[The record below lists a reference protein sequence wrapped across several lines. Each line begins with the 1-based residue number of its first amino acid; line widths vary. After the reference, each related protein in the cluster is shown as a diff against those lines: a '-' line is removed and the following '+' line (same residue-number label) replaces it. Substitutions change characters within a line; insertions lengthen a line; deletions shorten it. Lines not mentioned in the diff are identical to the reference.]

1 MTEIPRVGVI
11 DSSVALVTEGYEF
24 ISRRCDRLG
33 TDVFETR
40 LRLEPTIC
48 MRGHEAARLFY
59 DEARFERKDAAPGR
73 LRKTLFGEG
82 GVQGLDDEEHRRRK
96 AMFMSMMTPHRIDEL
111 VELVREAWRRRIPV
125 WARTPG
131 VVTLKHEAGA
141 VLTEAVHA
149 WAGVPLDPSE
159 IGPSDWH
166 LQGMIVGGAGLG
178 PRYLWGR
185 WSRARGDRAAEELI
199 ERTRAGVITPPAGT
213 ALEVIA
219 SHRDL
224 DGALLDPAVA
234 GVELLNVLRP
244 TVAIDRYLVF
254 AALALHRHPQWR
266 ARLGE
271 ADDATLERFVQEV
284 RRTSPFFPF
293 TAARVRDGFEWQGYR
308 FPTGRLVL
316 LDLFGTNH
324 DPRRWD
330 DPTAFRPERF
340 EAWDGDAF
348 DLIPQGGGDH
358 DHGHRCAGEWIT
370 IEVMKAVVAELT
382 RSMRY
387 RVPDQD
393 LRVARG
399 RLPALPRSGFVID
412 QVASLPVGAAVR

>member
-1 MTEIPRVGVI
+1 MTEIPRVGAV

-33 TDVFETR
+33 TDLFEAR

-59 DEARFERKDAAPGR
+59 DESRFQRKDAAPAR

-82 GVQGLDDEEHRRRK
+82 GVQGLDGEEHRRRK
-96 AMFMSMMTPHRIDEL
+96 AMFMSMMTPDRVDEL
-111 VELVREAWRRRIPV
+111 VELVRAAWRRRIPM
-125 WARTPG
+125 WARASE
-131 VVTLKHEAGA
+131 VTLKQEAAA
-141 VLTEAVHA
+141 VLTESVHA
-149 WAGVPLDPSE
+149 WAGVPLDRSD
-159 IGPSDWH
+159 IGRNDWH

-178 PRYLWGR
+178 PRYLRGR
-185 WSRARGDRAAEELI
+185 WSRERGNRAAKELI
-199 ERTRAGVITPPAGT
+199 ERTRAGAITPPDGT
-213 ALEVIA
+213 ALQVIA
-219 SHRDL
+219 FHRDL

-266 ARLGE
+266 ERLAA

-284 RRTSPFFPF
+284 RRTAPFFPF
-293 TAARVRDGFEWQGYR
+293 TAARVRDGFEWRGYR
-308 FPTGRLVL
+308 FPGDRLAL

-324 DPRRWD
+324 DPKRWH

-340 EAWDGDAF
+340 ETWEGSAF
-348 DLIPQGGGDH
+348 DLIPQGGGHH

-370 IEVMKAVVAELT
+370 IAVMKAVVEELT
-382 RSMRY
+382 SSMRY
-387 RVPDQD
+387 RVPEQD

-399 RLPALPRSGFVID
+399 RLPALPRSCFVID
-412 QVASLPVGAAVR
+412 QVASLPIGAVAR